1 MATALTTN
9 TRLPQL
15 IGLPWPKP
23 GIGVCHW
30 TLIPFSTSQS
40 VGTPAPSITPE
51 LEGPRKDGH
60 SRLAAVVAA
69 DRGAPAGGATRGAA
83 GAAAAVLAG
92 GRAAAVRAN
101 TSERPPSVSVSSGGG
116 SGPAWRVATTLWSIE
131 RRRIKSIGSRLTGSR
146 PARSR
151 TT

>member
-9 TRLPQL
+9 TRLLQL

-23 GIGVCHW
+23 GIGVFHL
-30 TLIPFSTSQS
+30 TLIPFSTSHL

-69 DRGAPAGGATRGAA
+69 GRGATRGAA

-101 TSERPPSVSVSSGGG
+101 TSDRPPSVSVSSGGG
-116 SGPAWRVATTLWSIE
+116 SGPAWRVATTLRSSE
-131 RRRIKSIGSRLTGSR
+131 RRSIKSIGSRLIGSR